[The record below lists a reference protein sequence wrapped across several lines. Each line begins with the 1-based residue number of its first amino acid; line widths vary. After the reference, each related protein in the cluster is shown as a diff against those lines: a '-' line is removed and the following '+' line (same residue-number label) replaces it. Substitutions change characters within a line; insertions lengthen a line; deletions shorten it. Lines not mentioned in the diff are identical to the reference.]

1 MGTWNGQDLSK
12 ETPSLGFT
20 LASAQLIPG
29 FVRQAL
35 EGGLFT
41 DTINT
46 QVTPLDDIKQWMR
59 DDPWREGELFG
70 QLNELLLDEEK
81 KARRAAE
88 KAGVQFDEVGFE
100 LDQMNSDDTF
110 ESLTPEWA
118 ARCFE
123 LVIDEADAVN
133 AWSRRT
139 HAVDLA
145 LAISFQLPE
154 PSRNPKLSREDIGA
168 ALAAHGAAKKAVDAV
183 MANRKSGLEFSGA
196 FQLDLSARTGG
207 KPPSFRRVNNVGFVT
222 VPITDSRA
230 GDETLAYLSLAYPL
244 ESEGY
249 FLLTFDAL
257 RQSLTLKDAG
267 EEA

>member
-1 MGTWNGQDLSK
+1 VSSWNGQDLSK

-20 LASAQLIPG
+20 LASAHLIPG

-46 QVTPLDDIKQWMR
+46 QVTPLDDLKQWMR

-70 QLNELLLDEEK
+70 QLGDVLLGDEK
-81 KARRAAE
+81 KARKVAE
-88 KAGVQFDEVGFE
+88 KAGVEFDVVGFE
-100 LDQMNSDDTF
+100 LEQMTADDTY

-123 LVIDEADAVN
+123 LVIEDADAIN

-139 HAVDLA
+139 HNVDLA

-154 PSRNPKLSREDIGA
+154 PNRNPKLSRENIGA
-168 ALAAHGAAKKAVDAV
+168 ALATHGASKKAVDAV
-183 MANRKSGLEFSGA
+183 MANKKSGLEFSGA
-196 FQLDLSARTGG
+196 FQLDLCAKEGG
-207 KPPSFRRVNNVGFVT
+207 KAPSFRRVNNVGFVT

-244 ESEGY
+244 EAEGY